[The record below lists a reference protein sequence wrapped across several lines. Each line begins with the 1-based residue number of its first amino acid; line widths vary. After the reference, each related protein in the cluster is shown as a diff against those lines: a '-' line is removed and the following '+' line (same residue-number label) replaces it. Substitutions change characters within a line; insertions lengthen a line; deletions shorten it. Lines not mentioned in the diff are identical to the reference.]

1 MQMQMDWNRFL
12 EVTGSVENMTAFE
25 KEMKVNREYSG
36 ARKIVDSINTLELSE
51 VSFNYNSTTVLK
63 DINLKVNKNE
73 TLGFV
78 GESGSG
84 KTTLVNILAGLLTLE
99 KGEYFINGV
108 NSKEMDLKSL
118 QNKLGYITQDSVIFN
133 DTIFN
138 NVTFWAEKN
147 EANFN
152 KFLEVIKKASLS
164 DYLESLPQKENEML
178 GNNGINLSGG
188 QKQRIC
194 IARELYKDVEIL
206 ILDEATSSLDSET
219 EKAIQWNIEQLK
231 GNYTL
236 LIIAHRMATIKN
248 ADRIVVMKGS
258 KISDINSY
266 ENLISDSP
274 YFRKLVKL
282 QGA

>member
-25 KEMKVNREYSG
+25 KEMEQNREYSG
-36 ARKIVDSINTLELSE
+36 VRKMADSINTLELSE

-63 DINLKVNKNE
+63 DINLKINRNE
-73 TLGFV
+73 TIGFV

-84 KTTLVNILAGLLTLE
+84 KTTLVNILAGLLGVE
-99 KGEYFINGV
+99 KGDYFINGV
-108 NSKEMDLKSL
+108 DSKEMDLKSL
-118 QNKLGYITQDSVIFN
+118 QNKLGYITQDSAIFN
-133 DTIFN
+133 DTIYN
-138 NVTFWAEKN
+138 NVTFWAKKN
-147 EANFN
+147 EANLN
-152 KFLEVIKKASLS
+152 KFLKVIKKASLS
-164 DYLESLPQKENEML
+164 NYLESLPQKENEVL

-219 EKAIQWNIEQLK
+219 ERAIQKNIDNLK
-231 GNYTL
+231 GEYTIL
-236 LIIAHRMATIKN
+236 VIAHRIATIKN
-248 ADRIVVMKGS
+248 ADRIVVMKDS
-258 KISDINSY
+258 EISDINSY

-274 YFRKLVKL
+274 YFRKLVEL